1 MWLAKD
7 VNVGEPSL
15 LKLHVELSPS
25 VFFTR
30 DT

>member
-1 MWLAKD
+1 MANVAS

-15 LKLHVELSPS
+15 LKLDVELSPS